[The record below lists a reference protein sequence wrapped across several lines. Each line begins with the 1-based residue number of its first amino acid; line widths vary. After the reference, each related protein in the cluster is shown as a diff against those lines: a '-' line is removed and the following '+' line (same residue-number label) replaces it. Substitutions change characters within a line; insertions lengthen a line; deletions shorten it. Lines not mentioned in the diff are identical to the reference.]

1 MAKRGNVVKQSKN
14 SIRLLILL
22 LLVAGVAGAVVTL
35 TANTEERE
43 QEALVQEAQV
53 FLQDKLYIR
62 AVNNYKAALSDYQ
75 TEQNPQL
82 EKELVA
88 LYLEA
93 GMLEEYY
100 SLIEERIE
108 AERADEEEYL
118 AIARHYLEEGSEKNA
133 ITVLQDGIRK
143 FQNQE
148 MIQLREQTC
157 YAYKTRTVNTAALG
171 TLGDSVYIPAFDG
184 DKWGYISTSGD
195 ILLDFI
201 YEEAT
206 DFCGDYAVVK
216 LDGVYTLID
225 KNGYWNAV
233 DKNSLERVTDISS
246 SAIVGF
252 KDGVCRIYSRTFQPL
267 SEENFEQVYLNDNGL
282 YVVQNGGKWAILSEE
297 LEAVTD
303 YIFMDVAV
311 NSLGN
316 VFCGNYAVVKDQNGY
331 VLINQEGEP
340 MYEARFSD
348 AKGFEGGLYAVA
360 DADGSWGFANEKA
373 ELVVDYQYV
382 DAHSFSCD
390 LAAVEYAGKWGYINR
405 YNTMVIEASYTQ
417 ASPFR
422 NGTAIVGNDLG
433 ASEILTLKY
442 FELFGT

>member
-1 MAKRGNVVKQSKN
+1 MAKRGNVVKRSKN

-22 LLVAGVAGAVVTL
+22 LLVVGAAGAVVTL

-43 QEALVQEAQV
+43 QAALIQQAQV

-62 AVNNYKAALSDYQ
+62 AVKNYQAALSDYQ
-75 TEQNPQL
+75 TEQNPQF

-100 SLIEERIE
+100 DLIEERIE
-108 AERADEEEYL
+108 AGRADEEEYL
-118 AIARHYLEEGSEKNA
+118 SIAGHYLEEGSEKNV
-133 ITVLQDGIRK
+133 ITVLQDGIQK
-143 FQNQE
+143 YQNQE
-148 MIQLREQTC
+148 MIQLREQVC
-157 YAYKTRTVNTAALG
+157 YAYKTRTINTAALG

-184 DKWGYISTSGD
+184 NKWGYISTSGD

-225 KNGYWNAV
+225 KKGYWNAV
-233 DKNSLERVTDISS
+233 DKNGLDRVTDISA
-246 SAIVGF
+246 SAVVGF
-252 KDGVCRIYSRTFQPL
+252 QDGACRIYSRTFQPL
-267 SEENFEQVYLNDNGL
+267 SEETFEQVYLNDNGL
-282 YVVQNGGKWAILSEE
+282 YVVQNGGKWAVLSEE
-297 LEAVTD
+297 LEPVTD
-303 YIFMDVAV
+303 YVFTGVAV

-331 VLINQEGEP
+331 VQKGQP
-340 MYEARFSD
+340 MYETRFAD

-360 DADGSWGFANEKA
+360 DVDGNWGFANEKA

-390 LAAVEYAGKWGYINR
+390 LAAVQYAGKWGYINR
-405 YNTMVIEASYTQ
+405 YNTMVIEAAYTQ

-422 NGTAIVGNDLG
+422 DGIAIAGNSIG
-433 ASEILTLKY
+433 VSEILILKY